1 MPGFMRPDFPEV
13 PDSKITI
20 GEHRDGAPMR
30 VTNVYEV
37 GSLSD
42 EPVLHEKMMETTPS
56 VDPDEQQLID
66 AISNFVKK
74 SAPSHRKQ
82 RSDEKRTG

>member
-13 PDSKITI
+13 PDHKVTI

-30 VTNVYEV
+30 VTGIYEV
-37 GSLSD
+37 GSLSN
-42 EPVLHEKMMETTPS
+42 EPELHDKMMETTPS
-56 VDPDEQQLID
+56 VDPDAQRLIV

-74 SAPSHRKQ
+74 SASHRKQ

>member
-13 PDSKITI
+13 PDSKVTI
-20 GEHRDGAPMR
+20 GEHRDGSPMR

-56 VDPDEQQLID
+56 VDPDEQKLLD
-66 AISNFVKK
+66 AISVFVKK
-74 SAPSHRKQ
+74 SVPSHRKQ